1 MGLVFPWGFFLGG
14 GGGILSSKAVEEIVI
29 GKVETPLPAFL
40 KYARKTARSPQAY
53 TADYLIGLSLFDG
66 VSTLVYSHSV
76 EILMFDPTGCGKS
89 VFILYSRIR

>member
-1 MGLVFPWGFFLGG
+1 MGFFF

-40 KYARKTARSPQAY
+40 KYARKTARSPHKAY